1 MDEIAA
7 VLEVSPATVD
17 RAARTPAF
25 QEAYE
30 RGRAKCRY
38 TLRRMQVE
46 LAKSGNAT
54 MQIWLGKQILGQRD
68 NVHVQQESVVQLQ
81 QGSASAGE
89 ILRERL
95 DALADRL
102 KSSSFHATGITTYLQ
117 NSGKLEV
124 AQQMAGHES
133 ARTTGL
139 YDRRQKKITRNIVER
154 ISI

>member
-1 MDEIAA
+1 MEAAAAFYATMDEIAA
-7 VLEVSPATVD
+7 VLEVSIAPAK
-17 RAARTPAF
+17 RAARTTEF
-25 QEAYE
+25 HEAYE

-81 QGSASAGE
+81 ETATSAAD

-95 DALADRL
+95 DAMANRL
-102 KSSSFHATGITTYLQ
+102 EKSKSVP
-117 NSGKLEV
+117 NESGE
-124 AQQMAGHES
+124 
-133 ARTTGL
+133 
-139 YDRRQKKITRNIVER
+139 
-154 ISI
+154 

>member
-102 KSSSFHATGITTYLQ
+102 KSSDLGTDNSVNRLPATPNGASTCSRLPP
-117 NSGKLEV
+117 L
-124 AQQMAGHES
+124 A
-133 ARTTGL
+133 
-139 YDRRQKKITRNIVER
+139 ER
-154 ISI
+154 A

>member
-17 RAARTPAF
+17 RSARTPAF

-68 NVHVQQESVVQLQ
+68 NVHVQQESVVQM
-81 QGSASAGE
+81 QGTTTSAAD

-95 DALADRL
+95 DAMANRL
-102 KSSSFHATGITTYLQ
+102 EKS
-117 NSGKLEV
+117 KLV
-124 AQQMAGHES
+124 PNES
-133 ARTTGL
+133 
-139 YDRRQKKITRNIVER
+139 DE
-154 ISI
+154 

>member
-7 VLEVSPATVD
+7 VLEVSAATVD
-17 RAARTPAF
+17 RAARTPEF

-68 NVHVQQESVVQLQ
+68 NVHVQQESVVTVSS
-81 QGSASAGE
+81 QGSVAD
-89 ILRERL
+89 ILQERL
-95 DALADRL
+95 DALAKRL
-102 KSSSFHATGITTYLQ
+102 RESDLGTDNSWNRLPATPNGASTCSRLPP
-117 NSGKLEV
+117 L
-124 AQQMAGHES
+124 
-133 ARTTGL
+133 
-139 YDRRQKKITRNIVER
+139 VER
-154 ISI
+154 A